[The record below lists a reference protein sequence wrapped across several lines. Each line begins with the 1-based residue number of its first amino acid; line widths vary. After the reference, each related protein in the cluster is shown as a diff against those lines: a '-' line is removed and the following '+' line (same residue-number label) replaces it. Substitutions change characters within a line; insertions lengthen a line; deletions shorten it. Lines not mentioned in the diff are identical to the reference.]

1 MMSAASDAQRLIGPS
16 IDRSLSPSCVAVA
29 IAILT
34 TYLSDYRLPLYRL
47 LAQRHDIEVLCYGG
61 GERYAP
67 AWFADLDAQLAAADF
82 PARRLDGRPARR

>member
-1 MMSAASDAQRLIGPS
+1 M
-16 IDRSLSPSCVAVA
+16 A

-67 AWFADLDAQLAAADF
+67 AWFADLDA
-82 PARRLDGRPARR
+82 PARRRRLPRAPPATGAARR